1 MPTKHRSQLL
11 PKGALVEFIPQ
22 GAYVKVCAVDPV
34 SAEEVSIVGDASA
47 GSTTLAKA
55 AVKKLEYVI
64 QKKRSGQNK
73 QADALANTGRP
84 LDPAD
89 SIVKRA
95 KRPDTPSGW
104 DL

>member
-1 MPTKHRSQLL
+1 MAMRHQSKLL
-11 PKGALVEFIPQ
+11 PKGALIEFIPQ

-34 SAEEVSIVGDASA
+34 SAEEVSIVGDATA

-64 QKKRSGQNK
+64 EKKRKKNVSGPRR
-73 QADALANTGRP
+73 AT
-84 LDPAD
+84 DPAEQ
-89 SIVKRA
+89 IVRRA